1 MGVARV
7 AVAEFQ
13 NARPDLSRH
22 HGRVTRSTEPDGPAR
37 KEVPILTDGL
47 IAAPVVGVPHRQGSL
62 KPFHI
67 AGPVVVP
74 GMRTIAADTGAPA
87 ILEAVMGLDIPGE
100 DPRLE
105 HGPRLA
111 VG

>member
-1 MGVARV
+1 VGIARV

-22 HGRVTRSTEPDGPAR
+22 HGRVTCSAESDGPAG
-37 KEVPILTDGL
+37 EQMPVLPDGS
-47 IAAPVVGVPHRQGSL
+47 IAAPVVGIPHRQGSL

-67 AGPVVVP
+67 AGSLVIAGVWTV
-74 GMRTIAADTGAPA
+74 AADTGAPA
-87 ILEAVMGLDIPGE
+87 ILEAVMGLDITRQ

-105 HGPRLA
+105 HGPGLA